1 MGIRLKYSRLVWVVS
16 LSVIV
21 IQGMIYSQGM
31 DVGRS
36 RQAAMDSFSKG
47 EFGKAFGEFEA
58 LLDVY
63 SFALYKYYSGVC
75 LVNLKSDPVRSADYL
90 EEAIEDPAGTD
101 IIPDDAWFYLGRA
114 NQLAG
119 RFPEA
124 MESYRKFREIAGN
137 KKAREVNVAGYI
149 RDCKERRGSLSAQEL
164 NAAAAATALSAEK
177 PAGKVVAKQPPLKKE
192 VPAEYDRVL
201 SEAMKY
207 QVKADSLNAI
217 ASDYKNQVDVLAPS
231 QQKAA
236 EGRAAE
242 IENLALDYQRIA
254 DEKFGQAG
262 IHPVDDSLLE
272 TKQERA
278 QQEQTAG
285 IVISLFSIESDPDE
299 ISNQDIPID
308 PKAPA
313 GLVYRIQMGV
323 FTKPVDPAFFRGI
336 TPVYCYSVPGSSS
349 MRYFAGMFRR
359 MEDAERSLGTL
370 RQMGFRDS
378 FLTAVLNGKTVSLER
393 ALLMEEEWSGR
404 SLKES
409 EAQPIAGPAEPATLS
424 FRVEVAR
431 SDKPLTEETVG
442 NYRTLAGSRG
452 LEIIQADDDTLIY
465 LIGKFITFESAFE
478 YTDLLQR
485 NGYSEARVVAYAGRR
500 EIPLDTARKLFE
512 K

>member
-1 MGIRLKYSRLVWVVS
+1 LYSF
-16 LSVIV
+16 
-21 IQGMIYSQGM
+21 
-31 DVGRS
+31 GR
-36 RQAAMDSFSKG
+36 G
-47 EFGKAFGEFEA
+47 EYGKALGELED
-58 LLDVY
+58 LLDVH
-63 SFALYKYYSGVC
+63 SFSLYTYNSGVC
-75 LVNLKSDPVRSADYL
+75 LVNLKSDPVRAADYL
-90 EEAIEDPAGTD
+90 KEALEGSQDTD
-101 IIPDDAWFYLGRA
+101 IIPDDAWYYLGRA

-124 MESYRKFREIAGN
+124 LESYDKFREKAGRR
-137 KKAREVNVAGYI
+137 KARELNVGGYV
-149 RDCKERRGSLSAQEL
+149 RDCNERSGSLSGQEL
-164 NAAAAATALSAEK
+164 KAAAAVAASSAEK
-177 PAGKVVAKQPPLKKE
+177 PAGQVVEKQPPLKKE

-217 ASDYKNQVDVLAPS
+217 ASDYRKQNDVLAPA

-242 IENLALDYQRIA
+242 TEALARDYQRIA

-262 IHPVDDSLLE
+262 IHPVDDDLRE
-272 TKQERA
+272 TRQEPV
-278 QQEQTAG
+278 QQEPAAG
-285 IVISLFSIESDPDE
+285 IVISLFSIESDPEKDP
-299 ISNQDIPID
+299 NQVIPVD

-323 FTKPVDPAFFRGI
+323 FSKPVDPAFFRGI
-336 TPVYCYSVPGSSS
+336 TPVYMYSVPGTSS

-359 MEDAERSLGTL
+359 MEDAEKSLGTL

-378 FLTAVLNGKTVSLER
+378 FVTVVLDGKTVSLER
-393 ALLMEEEWSGR
+393 ALLMEEEWRGK
-404 SLKES
+404 SLKEQ
-409 EAQPIAGPAEPATLS
+409 ETPQVDIPAEPATLS
-424 FRVEVAR
+424 FRVEIAR
-431 SDKPLTEETVG
+431 SDEPLTEEIVG
-442 NYRTLAGSRG
+442 NYRTMAGSRG

-465 LIGKFITFESAFE
+465 LIGKFITFESAFD

-485 NGYSEARVVAYAGRR
+485 NGYSEARVVAYAGSR